1 MTVTMIGSSSAGL
14 CSDQQKWQAL
24 QSRDPRAEGC
34 FVYAVRTT
42 GIYCRPTCSARL
54 ARRENVQFHSNWHDA
69 ERAGFRACKR
79 CLPNQSTTGNQ
90 SDAAIIAACRL
101 IETSEEMPTLE
112 SLARH
117 AGMSRFH
124 FHRLFKETTGI
135 TPKAYAAAHQA
146 QRVRE
151 GLVQTSSV
159 TDAIYDAGFNSSS
172 RFYEKSTKVLGM
184 TPTEFRAGGSG
195 QTIEFAVGTCSLGAI
210 LVAASK
216 KGICA
221 ILLGDDPE
229 ILVRDIQD
237 HFPNAMLRA
246 GDKRFEQWMA
256 KVIGFIEE
264 PQLGLELP
272 LDIRGTAFQRRVWQ
286 VLDKI
291 PVGSTLSY
299 AEVAEKIGQ
308 PNAARAVARA
318 CAANSLALA
327 IPCHRV
333 VRTDGTL
340 SGYRWGIERKS
351 TLLNREKTA

>member
-54 ARRENVQFHSNWHDA
+54 ARRENVQFHSDCEAA

-79 CLPNQSTTGNQ
+79 CLPNQHSVASRAGV
-90 SDAAIIAACRL
+90 AITAACRL
-101 IETSEEMPTLE
+101 IETSEEMPSLE
-112 SLARH
+112 RLADR

-124 FHRLFKETTGI
+124 FHRLFKLTTGV
-135 TPKAYAAAHQA
+135 TPKAYSAALKAR
-146 QRVRE
+146 RVRE
-151 GLVQTSSV
+151 ELTQASSV

-172 RFYEKSTKVLGM
+172 RFYEKSANILGM

-195 QTIEFAVGTCSLGAI
+195 QAIEFAIGTCSLGAI

-221 ILLGDDPE
+221 IMLGDEPE
-229 ILVRDIQD
+229 RLVRDIQD
-237 HFPNAMLRA
+237 RFPNAELRA
-246 GDKRFEQWMA
+246 GDGRFEEWMA
-256 KVIGFIEE
+256 KVIGFVEE
-264 PQLGLELP
+264 PRLGLELP
-272 LDIRGTAFQRRVWQ
+272 LDIRGTAFQQRVWK
-286 VLDKI
+286 VLSEI

-299 AEVAEKIGQ
+299 SELAAKIGQ
-308 PNAARAVARA
+308 PNAVRAVAGA
-318 CAANSLALA
+318 CAANTLALA

-333 VRTDGTL
+333 VRTDGAA

-351 TLLNREKTA
+351 TLLKRELAA